1 VKLIL
6 YIVSLF
12 CPAILAGQN
21 LVINGSFEDT
31 SRHSNGILRANDWL
45 DVTSSSPDF
54 FHPNRG
60 IPYSTAP
67 SNFAGF
73 QLAKNGIGYFGLILY
88 SPYNSNGREYIQG
101 KLSVPL
107 HQDSNYCFQLY
118 ISLGDSS
125 HYAIK
130 RNLGVYFSNQRVDSL
145 QVQHR
150 LLHLNPQI
158 TFDTTTFFIDKQNWV
173 LLSGGFKAQGGER
186 FFVIGNYDA
195 DSLLDTLRM
204 AGGGSQI
211 YHQNTYYYFDDVSLV
226 PCDSFPGMITSV
238 SEETVKERFGVY
250 PNPSNG
256 QVHLEL
262 PKAGKQAYHF
272 QLYDLNGRL
281 VFEASVK
288 QSRQLQLG
296 DLPSGMYHYRLMSN
310 GVPQKIGKVII
321 QK

>member
-1 VKLIL
+1 MKLIL

-31 SRHSNGILRANDWL
+31 SRHSNGILRANDWI
-45 DVTSSSPDF
+45 DATSSSPDF

-60 IPYSTAP
+60 IPYSIAP

-73 QLAKNGIGYFGLILY
+73 QLAKNGVGYFGLILY

-101 KLSVPL
+101 KLSVSL
-107 HQDSNYCFQLY
+107 QQDSIYCFQLY
-118 ISLGDSS
+118 ISLADSS

-130 RNLGVYFSNQRVDSL
+130 RNLGVYFSNQRVDSS
-145 QVQHR
+145 QIQHR

-158 TFDTTTFFIDKQNWV
+158 TFDTTTFFTDKQNWV
-173 LLSGGFKAQGGER
+173 AVSGGFKAQGGER

-195 DSLLDTLRM
+195 DSLLDTLRL

-226 PCDSFPGMITSV
+226 ACDSFPGMITSV
-238 SEETVKERFGVY
+238 EEKEIGEKVKLY
-250 PNPSNG
+250 PNPSQG
-256 QVHLEL
+256 VFQLEL
-262 PKAGKQAYHF
+262 PYSNKEVYNF
-272 QLYDLNGRL
+272 QLYDMKGRL
-281 VFEASVK
+281 VYSEEVN
-288 QSRQLQLG
+288 QSKRFDLG
-296 DLPSGMYHYRLMSN
+296 YLPSGLYHYRIVADE
-310 GVPQKIGKVII
+310 GVMKTEKLVI
-321 QK
+321 KH